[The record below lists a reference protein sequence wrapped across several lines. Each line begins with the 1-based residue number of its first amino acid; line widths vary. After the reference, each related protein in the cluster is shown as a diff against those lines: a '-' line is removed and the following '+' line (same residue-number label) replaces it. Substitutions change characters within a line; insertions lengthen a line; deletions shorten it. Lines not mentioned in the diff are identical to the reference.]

1 MNKSDIVKVLETIE
15 GQLDDAYS
23 TLPEYDANSEG
34 KSYIDG
40 ARCDL
45 YYLKEEIEKDNYLSN
60 RHSGQRE
67 TIEDSSLGKDTD
79 QTAGPRTDIRT

>member
-1 MNKSDIVKVLETIE
+1 MLKSKIIEVLETIE

-23 TLPEYDANSEG
+23 TLPEYNANSEG

-60 RHSGQRE
+60 KHSGQRE
-67 TIEDSSLGKDTD
+67 TIEDSSLQTDTD
-79 QTAGPRTDIRT
+79 QTAGPRTDIRM

>member
-15 GQLDDAYS
+15 GQLDDAYN
-23 TLPEYDANSEG
+23 TLPEYNANSEG

-45 YYLKEEIEKDNYLSN
+45 YYLKEEIEK
-60 RHSGQRE
+60 HSGQRE
-67 TIEDSSLGKDTD
+67 TIEDSSLRNDTD
-79 QTAGPRTDIRT
+79 QTAGPRADIRM

>member
-23 TLPEYDANSEG
+23 TLPEYNANSEG

-45 YYLKEEIEKDNYLSN
+45 YYLKEEIEK
-60 RHSGQRE
+60 HSGQRE
-67 TIEDSSLGKDTD
+67 TIEDSSLRKDTD
-79 QTAGPRTDIRT
+79 QTAGPRTDIRM

>member
-1 MNKSDIVKVLETIE
+1 MNKSDIIKVLETIE
-15 GQLDDAYS
+15 GQLDDAYN
-23 TLPEYDANSEG
+23 TLPEYNANSEG

-45 YYLKEEIEKDNYLSN
+45 YYLKEEIEK
-60 RHSGQRE
+60 HSGQRE

-79 QTAGPRTDIRT
+79 QTAGPRTDIRM